1 MNEDEELRRLLSVS
15 KPDVFWRGQ
24 KRRIMER
31 VQERKAPRAVWRLAP
46 VMAAAALLVVL
57 QLRKRAVPPPE
68 PVPPASDWGLL
79 QNLDLLEDL
88 DNTLATKSGKL

>member
-1 MNEDEELRRLLSVS
+1 MNEEEKLRRLLSVS
-15 KPDVFWRGQ
+15 KPDTFWRGQ
-24 KRRIMER
+24 KRRVMER
-31 VQERKAPRAVWRLAP
+31 VQGRKAPRVVWRLAP

-57 QLRKRAVPPPE
+57 QLRKRPSPPPE

-88 DNTLATKSGKL
+88 DHTLSTKSGKL